1 MALPGPHSPFSL
13 LRFTP
18 SLLANPGEGFRSLQ
32 RDYGDVVAFGYGP
45 FRYIGLFGAEA
56 NRLVLADRPE
66 CFAWH
71 DAMEFLSVVVG
82 DTALVVT
89 DGDEH
94 HRRRRLVQPAFGTR
108 AIRGSLDLM
117 VDEVDR
123 EFDSWEAGSEID
135 AYEAMRRT
143 IRRIAVRALFG
154 DSLGGSSDELGES
167 LAGALAFVNR
177 PLPAQ
182 VHIDLPGSAWRRARQ
197 ARDCADRIVNDE
209 IARRRSLP
217 AADRDLLDTL
227 LAATDVA
234 GGPALDNREVR
245 DQVVSLIAAGYD
257 TTSGA
262 AGWAVHELLTNPGEW
277 ERAADE
283 VASVVGTDRLSAE
296 HLSDLIHLDGVVR
309 ETLRLWPAGAAIARR
324 CVSDVEFRGYH
335 IPAGSM
341 VLYSAYVTH
350 RMANLWPDPDCF
362 HPDRW
367 ADIDPDPYAFVA
379 FGGGARR
386 CLGFAFATQELKIL
400 LAQLLRRTR
409 LQPLR
414 QTARPTGL
422 AALRPRGGVP
432 VRILNISPNNVR
444 Q

>member
-1 MALPGPHSPFSL
+1 M
-13 LRFTP
+13 
-18 SLLANPGEGFRSLQ
+18 
-32 RDYGDVVAFGYGP
+32 VAFGYGP
-45 FRYIGLFGAEA
+45 YRYIGLFGAEA
-56 NRLVLADRPE
+56 NRLVLADRAE

-71 DAMEFLSVVVG
+71 DAMKFLSVVVG

-89 DGDEH
+89 DGDQH

-108 AIRGSLDLM
+108 AIRASVDLM

-123 EFDSWEAGSEID
+123 ELDSWEVDSKLD
-135 AYEAMRRT
+135 AYAAMRRT
-143 IRRIAVRALFG
+143 IRHIAIRALFG
-154 DSLGGSSDELGES
+154 DSLGRRSHELGES
-167 LAGALAFVNR
+167 LADALSFVNR

-182 VHIDLPGSAWRRARQ
+182 VHIDLPRSAWRRARQ
-197 ARDCADRIVNDE
+197 ARDRADRIVNDE
-209 IARRRSLP
+209 IARRRRLP
-217 AADRDLLDTL
+217 GGDRDLLDSL
-227 LAATDVA
+227 LAATDDQ

-257 TTSGA
+257 TTSGV

-283 VASVVGTDRLSAE
+283 VASVVGTDRLTAE
-296 HLSDLIHLDGVVR
+296 HLSDLVHLDGVVR

-324 CVSDVEFRGYH
+324 CISDVEFHGYH

-350 RMANLWPDPDCF
+350 RMADLWPDPDRF
-362 HPDRW
+362 HPRRW
-367 ADIDPDPYAFVA
+367 ADADPDPYAFVA
-379 FGGGARR
+379 FGSGARR
-386 CLGFAFATQELKIL
+386 CLGFAFATQELKVL

-409 LQPLR
+409 LEALS

-422 AALRPRGGVP
+422 AALRPKGGVP
-432 VRILNISPNNVR
+432 VRVLNISPNTVR